1 MYLILSLKHT
11 KKEDDSITLWRS
23 NNQGYTYYLEAS
35 GQYEQIIND
44 YHNSEGNLP
53 INQTTLNKL
62 DKTQTLND
70 FGEPVTF
77 IHNSKKNH
85 SILNINFVKRNLCKK

>member
-11 KKEDDSITLWRS
+11 KTEDDSITIWRN
-23 NNQGYTYYLEAS
+23 NNQGYCSYLESA
-35 GQYEQIIND
+35 GQYENFIED

-53 INQTTLNKL
+53 INQTILNKL
-62 DKTQTLND
+62 DKIQSLND
-70 FGEPVTF
+70 YGEPVTF

-85 SILNINFVKRNLCKK
+85 SILKVEFVKGKLCKK